1 MRYFLEVAYEGT
13 NFHGW
18 QAQKNTLKTVQSI
31 LEEGLSKILRTQ
43 TAIVGSGRTDTGVH
57 CKKQFA
63 HFDTENSTDIED
75 LQYRM
80 NSFLPAQIAISNIFP
95 VVETAHARFDAFLRT
110 YQYHVITQ
118 KNPFLINQAHFH
130 RKKLDNTSFE
140 KMNQAAEFLL
150 KHTNFESFSKIKTQV
165 NHFECTINKAI
176 WTKEEGNNN
185 ASMGEYWKFTISAN
199 RFLRGM
205 VRAVV
210 GSLFLVGEGKIE
222 IHDFEKIILD
232 KNRKSAG
239 FSVPSNG
246 LFLVEVEY
254 PKEIF
259 L

>member
-13 NFHGW
+13 NYHGW
-18 QAQKNTLKTVQSI
+18 QAQNNTSKTIQAI
-31 LEEGLSKILRTQ
+31 IEDGLSKILRTQ

-63 HFDTENSTDIED
+63 HFDIENENGNKIDTED
-75 LQYRM
+75 LKYRM
-80 NSFLPAQIAISNIFP
+80 NSFLPPQIAISNVFS
-95 VVETAHARFDAFLRT
+95 VLETAHARYDAFLRT
-110 YQYHVITQ
+110 YHYHVITE
-118 KNPFLINQAHFH
+118 KSPFLINHAHFH
-130 RKKLDNTSFE
+130 RKPLNNESFE
-140 KMNQAAEFLL
+140 KMNKAADFLVQ
-150 KHTNFESFSKIKTQV
+150 HTNFESFSKVKTQV
-165 NHFECTINKAI
+165 NNFECVIHKAI
-176 WTKEEGNNN
+176 WTKEEDSLGQ
-185 ASMGEYWKFTISAN
+185 YWKFTISAN

-205 VRAVV
+205 VRAIV

-222 IHDFEKIILD
+222 IEDFEKIILD

-254 PKEIF
+254 PREIF

>member
-13 NFHGW
+13 NYHGW
-18 QAQKNTLKTVQSI
+18 QSQNNTSNTIQGI
-31 LEEGLSKILRTQ
+31 IEDGLSKILRTP
-43 TAIVGSGRTDTGVH
+43 TSIMGSGRTDTGVH

-63 HFDTENSTDIED
+63 HFDIENDVDTED
-75 LQYRM
+75 LKYRM
-80 NSFLPAQIAISNIFP
+80 NSFLPPQIAISTIFP

-110 YQYHVITQ
+110 YHYYVITE
-118 KNPFLINQAHFH
+118 KNPFRINHAHFH
-130 RKKLDNTSFE
+130 RKKLDDTSFE
-140 KMNQAAEFLL
+140 KMNQAADYLL
-150 KHTNFESFSKIKTQV
+150 KHTNFESFSKVKTQV
-165 NHFECTINKAI
+165 KNFECVITKAI
-176 WTKEEGNNN
+176 WTKEEDNQT
-185 ASMGEYWKFTISAN
+185 EYWRFTISAN

-222 IHDFEKIILD
+222 IDDFEKIILE
-232 KNRKSAG
+232 KNRNAAG

-259 L
+259 V

>member
-13 NFHGW
+13 NYHGW
-18 QAQKNTLKTVQSI
+18 QAQNNTPKTIQAI
-31 LEEGLSKILRTQ
+31 IEDGLSKILRTQ
-43 TAIVGSGRTDTGVH
+43 TPIVGSGRTDTGVH

-63 HFDTENSTDIED
+63 HFDTEKEIDTED
-75 LQYRM
+75 LKYRM
-80 NSFLPAQIAISNIFP
+80 NSFLPPQIAISNILP
-95 VVETAHARFDAFLRT
+95 VRETAHARFDAFLRS
-110 YQYHVITQ
+110 YHYHLITE
-118 KNPFLINQAHFH
+118 KNPFLINHAHFH
-130 RKKLDNTSFE
+130 RKKGGFDKNGFD
-140 KMNQAAEFLL
+140 KMNEAAKFLL
-150 KHTNFESFSKIKTQV
+150 KHTNFESFSKVKTQV
-165 NHFECTINKAI
+165 NNFECDISKAI
-176 WTKEEGNNN
+176 WTKEQ
-185 ASMGEYWKFTISAN
+185 ASQTEYWRFTISAN

>member
-13 NFHGW
+13 NYHGW
-18 QAQKNTLKTVQSI
+18 QVQKNTPKTVQGI
-31 LEEGLSKILRTQ
+31 IEEGLSKILR
-43 TAIVGSGRTDTGVH
+43 IPISIMGSGRTDTGVH

-63 HFDTENSTDIED
+63 HFDIEETIDVED
-75 LQYRM
+75 LKYRM
-80 NSFLPAQIAISNIFP
+80 NSFLPPQIAISNIFP
-95 VVETAHARFDAFLRT
+95 VVEMAHARFDAFLRT
-110 YQYHVITQ
+110 YHYHVITE
-118 KNPFLINQAHFH
+118 KNPFLINHAHFQ
-130 RKKLDNTSFE
+130 RKKLDENSFE

-150 KHTNFESFSKIKTQV
+150 KHTNFESFSKVKTQV
-165 NHFECTINKAI
+165 NNFECVINKAI
-176 WTKEEGNNN
+176 WTKEED
-185 ASMGEYWKFTISAN
+185 SQTEYWRFTISAN

-222 IHDFEKIILD
+222 IEDFEKIILD
-232 KNRKSAG
+232 KNRNSAG
-239 FSVPSNG
+239 VSVPSNG

>member
-31 LEEGLSKILRTQ
+31 IEEGLSKILRVE

-63 HFDTENSTDIED
+63 HFDTQNQIDIED

-80 NSFLPAQIAISNIFP
+80 NSFLPPQIAISTIFP
-95 VVETAHARFDAFLRT
+95 VVETAHARFDACLRT
-110 YQYHVITQ
+110 YHYHVITR
-118 KNPFLINQAHFH
+118 KNPFLINHAHFH

-150 KHTNFESFSKIKTQV
+150 KHTNFESFSKVKTQV
-165 NHFECTINKAI
+165 NNFECVISKAI
-176 WTKEEGNNN
+176 WTKEEDNQT
-185 ASMGEYWKFTISAN
+185 EHWKFTISAN

-222 IHDFEKIILD
+222 IEDFEKIILD

-239 FSVPSNG
+239 VSVPSNG

>member
-13 NFHGW
+13 NYHGW
-18 QAQKNTLKTVQSI
+18 QSQNNTPKTIQAI
-31 LEEGLSKILRTQ
+31 IEDGLSKILRTQ
-43 TAIVGSGRTDTGVH
+43 TPIVGSGRTDTGVH

-63 HFDTENSTDIED
+63 HFDTENEVNVDD
-75 LQYRM
+75 LKYRM
-80 NSFLPAQIAISNIFP
+80 NSFLPPQIAISTIFP

-110 YQYHVITQ
+110 YHYHVVLE
-118 KNPFLINQAHFH
+118 KNPFLINHAHFH
-130 RKKLDNTSFE
+130 RKGLNDTSFE
-140 KMNQAAEFLL
+140 KMNKAAEYLS

-165 NHFECTINKAI
+165 NHFECDISTAI
-176 WTKEEGNNN
+176 WTKEEGSQ
-185 ASMGEYWKFTISAN
+185 ADYWRFPISAN

-222 IHDFEKIILD
+222 INDFEKIILD

-246 LFLVEVEY
+246 LFLVDVEY
-254 PKEIF
+254 PKQIF

>member
-13 NFHGW
+13 NYHGW
-18 QAQKNTLKTVQSI
+18 QSQNNTPKTIQAI
-31 LEEGLSKILRTQ
+31 IEDGLSKILRTQ
-43 TAIVGSGRTDTGVH
+43 TPIVGSGRTDTGVH

-63 HFDTENSTDIED
+63 HFDTENEVNVDD
-75 LQYRM
+75 LKYRM
-80 NSFLPAQIAISNIFP
+80 NSFLPPQIAISTIFP

-110 YQYHVITQ
+110 YHYHVVLE
-118 KNPFLINQAHFH
+118 KNPFLINHAHFH
-130 RKKLDNTSFE
+130 RKGLNDTSFE
-140 KMNQAAEFLL
+140 KMNKAAEYLS

-165 NHFECTINKAI
+165 NHFECDISTAI
-176 WTKEEGNNN
+176 WTKEEGSQ
-185 ASMGEYWKFTISAN
+185 ADYWRFTISAN

-222 IHDFEKIILD
+222 INDFEKIILD

-246 LFLVEVEY
+246 LFLVDVEY
-254 PKEIF
+254 PKQIF